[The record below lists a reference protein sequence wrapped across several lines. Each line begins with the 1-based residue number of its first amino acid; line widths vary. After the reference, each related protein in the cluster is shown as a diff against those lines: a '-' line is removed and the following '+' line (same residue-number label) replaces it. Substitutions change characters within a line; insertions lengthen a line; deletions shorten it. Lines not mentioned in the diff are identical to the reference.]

1 MVYTL
6 VEAVPSPCHKVGHAD
21 IHQIS
26 QLKSWS
32 VQNNN
37 AFYNKKQLWSPPSQ
51 SDVRTALCS
60 D

>member
-1 MVYTL
+1 MVYTSA
-6 VEAVPSPCHKVGHAD
+6 VTVPSPRHKVGHAD

-32 VQNNN
+32 VQSNN

-51 SDVRTALCS
+51 SDVRTVFMHQ
-60 D
+60 